1 MVLTKPI
8 HSHRLAAT
16 IGIQDILLKE
26 QSASVRDSSVEIANH
41 QPVCVELASCQPL
54 VAWGAVLFSAQETI
68 VPSGSSV
75 WEKQGVSQRIDMF
88 GTVRHSMNG
97 YRRRSGPNHQIA
109 SIWRSAISR
118 FKHHSQ
124 GVSLW
129 LTVAA
134 HICIR
139 GCCKAQRKST
149 GCLNGHSGGSSAR
162 CKWTRGYGSA
172 KKTMRRWRD
181 IFMFVKNKS
190 SKGNAE
196 QVCGL
201 QIRYG
206 FIQFLQGEFG
216 SCDAKQDG
224 KSVTGAKTC
233 KRQTQRRVAEVNSP
247 MR

>member
-26 QSASVRDSSVEIANH
+26 QSASMRDSSGEIANH
-41 QPVCVELASCQPL
+41 QPVCVELASRQPL
-54 VAWGAVLFSAQETI
+54 VAWGAVLFSVQETI

-75 WEKQGVSQRIDMF
+75 WGNMF
-88 GTVRHSMNG
+88 GTVRHWMNG
-97 YRRRSGPNHQIA
+97 YRCRSGPNHQIA

-134 HICIR
+134 HICIG

-149 GCLNGHSGGSSAR
+149 GCLNGHSGGKQCEAQMDTWLWIR
-162 CKWTRGYGSA
+162 
-172 KKTMRRWRD
+172 
-181 IFMFVKNKS
+181 KNNCAGGATS
-190 SKGNAE
+190 L
-196 QVCGL
+196 CLL
-201 QIRYG
+201 QTK
-206 FIQFLQGEFG
+206 
-216 SCDAKQDG
+216 A
-224 KSVTGAKTC
+224 A
-233 KRQTQRRVAEVNSP
+233 N
-247 MR
+247 